1 MLSME
6 NSGAASE
13 DPSGSSGHILSH
25 AFFLSTFSVFHHLMN
40 KNSPVRFPK
49 ENIERKLRVKLAST
63 LRKSKEKSK
72 RGETTTKKKRK
83 ENPQE
88 TSDPQVDQ
96 ITYLPKAGDSNGARH
111 TGKAEAGRKICSRFP
126 RGSSSQVSYTTGL

>member
-1 MLSME
+1 MFHRLRY
-6 NSGAASE
+6 AARVACHFKTN
-13 DPSGSSGHILSH
+13 DSSIR
-25 AFFLSTFSVFHHLMN
+25 M
-40 KNSPVRFPK
+40 
-49 ENIERKLRVKLAST
+49 IVK
-63 LRKSKEKSK
+63 
-72 RGETTTKKKRK
+72 KKKRK